1 MMKAFRGF
9 GALALVAT
17 VGVALVSASA
27 GGSLRGQ
34 KKYQSYCASCHGSDG
49 KGNGTAASGLNPPPA
64 NLANCAKMKMRTD
77 EFIYE
82 VIAKGGSAEGLSS
95 AMPEWSAAFKDRQI
109 HGLVEYSRS
118 FCK

>member
-9 GALALVAT
+9 GALALIAT

-27 GGSLRGQ
+27 GGSLRSQ

>member
-17 VGVALVSASA
+17 VGVALVPGLPRIS
-27 GGSLRGQ
+27 RWP
-34 KKYQSYCASCHGSDG
+34 KKYHSYCASCHGSDG
-49 KGNGTAASGLNPPPA
+49 KGNGTAASGLNSPPA

-82 VIAKGGSAEGLSS
+82 VIAKGGSAEGLNSTV
-95 AMPEWSAAFKDRQI
+95 PGWSAAFKDRQI